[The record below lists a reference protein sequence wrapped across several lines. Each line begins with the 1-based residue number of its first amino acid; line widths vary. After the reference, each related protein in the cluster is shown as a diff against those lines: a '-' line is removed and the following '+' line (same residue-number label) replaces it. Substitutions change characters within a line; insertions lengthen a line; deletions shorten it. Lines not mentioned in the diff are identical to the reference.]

1 MITQIGRL
9 ARTTLI
15 YGVGQV
21 LLRFISLLL
30 MPLFTSFLT
39 PTEYGISA
47 MLGLIS
53 MVVTPIFSL
62 GLGTAIGVCFFEH
75 TDRLGRST
83 VIWTSFLM
91 LVVSVSAVFSSML
104 LFATS
109 ISELVFQTPEY
120 AYFVQLNA
128 ATIAIGILLNPFL
141 YFLQFEERA
150 ISYVV
155 ITVIVGVVSILLSIF
170 FVVYRRQGLEGVLI
184 ATVVG
189 QILGFFLYFGW
200 SLSFLEWGV
209 QAAMAR
215 RLLRMGV
222 PLIPSFFFLFVIMQ
236 GNKYLLQSAR
246 GLDELGVFNIGVNM
260 GSVMNLLVGAFTTAW
275 TPFFLS
281 FSQRQE
287 EGRTLLGRLTGYY
300 VLGFG
305 LISLL
310 FYVAARPLVLLLTAE
325 PYHGAFLSVGPTA
338 TAQFLT
344 GIFSMLLPAMYFA
357 KEVNYLVVV

>member
-200 SLSFLEWGV
+200 SLSFLEWGC
-209 QAAMAR
+209 
-215 RLLRMGV
+215 RLQW
-222 PLIPSFFFLFVIMQ
+222 PDACS
-236 GNKYLLQSAR
+236 
-246 GLDELGVFNIGVNM
+246 EWVF
-260 GSVMNLLVGAFTTAW
+260 
-275 TPFFLS
+275 
-281 FSQRQE
+281 
-287 EGRTLLGRLTGYY
+287 
-300 VLGFG
+300 
-305 LISLL
+305 
-310 FYVAARPLVLLLTAE
+310 
-325 PYHGAFLSVGPTA
+325 H
-338 TAQFLT
+338 
-344 GIFSMLLPAMYFA
+344 
-357 KEVNYLVVV
+357 